1 MKQIVISILKTI
13 FKIIKAVLCVA
24 GVMAVILSLE
34 VTKNIIKDKENGDTN
49 DSQEISIEV
58 SGKIPVRENYADF
71 RIGFRFKDSGC
82 CSE

>member
-34 VTKNIIKDKENGDTN
+34 VTKNII
-49 DSQEISIEV
+49 V
-58 SGKIPVRENYADF
+58 YKIYCIFYINIIIFIYMN
-71 RIGFRFKDSGC
+71 
-82 CSE
+82 

>member
-34 VTKNIIKDKENGDTN
+34 VTKNIIKDKET
-49 DSQEISIEV
+49 EIPMTHRKLV
-58 SGKIPVRENYADF
+58 LKFPGKFQYNR
-71 RIGFRFKDSGC
+71 
-82 CSE
+82 

>member
-58 SGKIPVRENYADF
+58 SGKIPVQQVEQ
-71 RIGFRFKDSGC
+71 
-82 CSE
+82 